1 MPLTIVNGKI
11 PLIITNIEHLKV
23 KKMKQLKLITFS
35 VDSVTIGKLYDGK
48 EVICDTIERP
58 WVNNAINTRCI
69 PAGNYVVKL
78 TNSPKYKV
86 CYKVKNVPGR
96 SHILFHKGN
105 SVNDSLGCI
114 LPVSTIDV
122 FEGKIGGL
130 SSGRAYT
137 RMMNHLNGESFNLT
151 IERH

>member
-1 MPLTIVNGKI
+1 MKRLKTTNGKL
-11 PLIITNIEHLKV
+11 PLIITNIEHLK
-23 KKMKQLKLITFS
+23 MKRLKLITFS

-48 EVICDTIERP
+48 ELICHTVERP
-58 WVNNAINTRCI
+58 WINNARNTSCI
-69 PAGNYVVKL
+69 PAGNYLVKL
-78 TNSPKYKV
+78 TNSPKFKV
-86 CYKVKNVPGR
+86 CYEVKNVPGR

-122 FEGKIGGL
+122 FEGKICGL